1 MIEEVYEAFD
11 AIDAED
17 YDALRDE
24 LGDVLLQVVLHSRMA
39 ENLPGDEAWNID
51 DVAGGLVDK
60 MIRRNPHV
68 FSDAQ
73 AETVDEITAQ
83 WEQIKAAEKPARG
96 VTEGV
101 ALSQPAL
108 SLAAKVIARA
118 AAAGIPLAAEPS
130 GLTAEEIGERLWD
143 LVAAAGDVD
152 AEAALRRRV
161 MRQIAQISGE

>member
-1 MIEEVYEAFD
+1 
-11 AIDAED
+11 
-17 YDALRDE
+17 
-24 LGDVLLQVVLHSRMA
+24 
-39 ENLPGDEAWNID
+39 
-51 DVAGGLVDK
+51 

-68 FSDAQ
+68 FSDAA

-118 AAAGIPLAAEPS
+118 ATAGIPLAAAPS

-161 MRQIAQISGE
+161 IWQIAQISGE